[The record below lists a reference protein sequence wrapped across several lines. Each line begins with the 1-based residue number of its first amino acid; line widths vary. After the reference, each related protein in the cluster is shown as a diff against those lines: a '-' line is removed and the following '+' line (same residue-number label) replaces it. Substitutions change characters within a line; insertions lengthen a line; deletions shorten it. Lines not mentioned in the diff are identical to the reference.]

1 MPRRQPHQPV
11 TGARLLAILLLCG
24 ASLPALAF
32 RPLLTDDASVNPV
45 GKCQLETWY
54 QSEPTLHLWAVAPA
68 CGIGAN
74 LELGVEF
81 TRTSPRLED
90 RGGFG
95 LQLKA
100 ALPAL
105 TVGTWDFGAKVN
117 GFALKNPA
125 TTDGKPDLYQGF
137 LLATGT
143 LTESV
148 TVHLNLGVARYTAER
163 RDALVYGAA
172 VMYTFGDKGFVFAEL
187 AGDHRSGAI
196 RNAGARWWLIG
207 DRLGVDFSVARQAGV
222 ADSTLYTL
230 GVAYYGLGAF
240 D

>member
-1 MPRRQPHQPV
+1 MPRRQPHQPA
-11 TGARLLAILLLCG
+11 TAARLLAALLLCS

-45 GKCQLETWY
+45 GECQLETWY
-54 QSEPTLHLWAVAPA
+54 QSESALNLWAVAPA

-74 LELGVEF
+74 LEIGVEF

-105 TVGTWDFGAKVN
+105 TVGTWDFGAKVK

-143 LTESV
+143 FTESV
-148 TVHLNLGVARYTAER
+148 TVHLNLGGARDTAER

-222 ADSTLYTL
+222 PDSTLYTI

>member
-1 MPRRQPHQPV
+1 MAPRRNAPPA
-11 TGARLLAILLLCG
+11 TGARLLTALLLCG

-32 RPLLTDDASVNPV
+32 RPLLTDDASVNPA

-54 QSEPTLHLWAVAPA
+54 QSESELHLWAVAPA

-74 LELGVEF
+74 LEIGAEF
-81 TRTSPRLED
+81 TRTSPRLQD

-105 TVGTWDFGAKVN
+105 TLGKWDFGAKVS

-125 TTDGKPDLYQGF
+125 TTDGKPDLYQGY
-137 LLATGT
+137 LLATGA

-148 TVHLNLGVARYTAER
+148 TVLLNLGGARNTTER

-172 VMYTFGDKGFVFAEL
+172 VMYAFGETGFVFAEL
-187 AGDHRSGAI
+187 VGDHRSGAI

-222 ADSTLYTL
+222 ADSTLYTVGL
-230 GVAYYGLGAF
+230 AYYGFGAF
-240 D
+240 N